1 MSYSCYRRLDE
12 WYPIV
17 MTCRQSGLTDS
28 EWCRQNGISHSTFC
42 KAVRRLR
49 QAACDIPR
57 GGLTPTYD
65 VTKTSQD
72 VVQISITPDE
82 AIDEASSVAIKD
94 ENIENNIHTI
104 EISTGGC
111 TIRVSNSVEPS
122 LLAQILY
129 ALGGTR

>member
-57 GGLTPTYD
+57 GGLAPTYD
-65 VTKTSQD
+65 VTNTSQD

-82 AIDEASSVAIKD
+82 AIDKASSVSVKNVKIVIL
-94 ENIENNIHTI
+94 N
-104 EISTGGC
+104 STHPLV
-111 TIRVSNSVEPS
+111 RV
-122 LLAQILY
+122 
-129 ALGGTR
+129 